1 MYLDRRTIELT
12 KTKNGIERT
21 VHLNANALA
30 ALQRLAEKPHQK
42 RDRVFR
48 LTGETMTTKDWFTPC
63 RADSGVE
70 AYTWHSNRHTF
81 CSWLAMARATTKELQ
96 EAAGHKT
103 ISISAQ
109 YSHLSSEH
117 KQSVVE
123 RISDQSGMS

>member
-1 MYLDRRTIELT
+1 
-12 KTKNGIERT
+12 
-21 VHLNANALA
+21 
-30 ALQRLAEKPHQK
+30 
-42 RDRVFR
+42 
-48 LTGETMTTKDWFTPC
+48 
-63 RADSGVE
+63 
-70 AYTWHSNRHTF
+70 
-81 CSWLAMARATTKELQ
+81 MARATTKELQ